1 MAPALGLPSLRSR
14 TSLPRRR
21 TTPDGGL
28 VIFYKIKKADCFHN
42 LPNPAFVTIFIKI
55 KMASASAE
63 APADK
68 PALGLPSLR
77 SRTSLPRRRTT
88 PDGGL
93 VIFYKI
99 KKADCF
105 HNPANPAFVTIFIKI
120 KMAPALGFEPRTK
133 WLTATYSTAELC
145 RSIVIFL
152 NISPFFHL
160 SIRLSEKSPFFSQ
173 ISHNFSKFRET

>member
-1 MAPALGLPSLRSR
+1 MKRSLAASFFCAIG
-14 TSLPRRR
+14 T
-21 TTPDGGL
+21 
-28 VIFYKIKKADCFHN
+28 
-42 LPNPAFVTIFIKI
+42 
-55 KMASASAE
+55 KMASSSAE
-63 APADK
+63 APEDK

-88 PDGGL
+88 PDGEL

-105 HNPANPAFVTIFIKI
+105 HNLPNPAFVTIFIKI

-145 RSIVIFL
+145 RSVVFL
-152 NISPFFHL
+152 NISP
-160 SIRLSEKSPFFSQ
+160 EKVFS
-173 ISHNFSKFRET
+173 SLF